1 MMNKEMKFQSNSFK
15 DNLDLFEKKVNLI
28 KDNLNKIKNNMKD
41 ITGENETW
49 NSKVGVAVHEKYYE
63 NEKEFENISKELD
76 NYVIFLKQVLES
88 QTAEEIK
95 QEKSIDEQ
103 QNYLDV
109 NE

>member
-41 ITGENETW
+41 ITG
-49 NSKVGVAVHEKYYE
+49 E